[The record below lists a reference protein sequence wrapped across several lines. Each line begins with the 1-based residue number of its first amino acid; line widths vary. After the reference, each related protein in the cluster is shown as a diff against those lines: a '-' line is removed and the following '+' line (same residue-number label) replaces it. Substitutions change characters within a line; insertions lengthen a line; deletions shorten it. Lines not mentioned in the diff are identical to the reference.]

1 MFNKLGSVKGIL
13 TRCFC
18 FLVLDC
24 HAQKKT
30 LYEEVSFFYHEEKYE
45 ECLKLEP
52 CLLTWAAGRTDTLAA
67 NVFSYLAD
75 AHLKK
80 GTVEKAISF
89 FESEKKVREKLLPA
103 GAVEYSNAL
112 F

>member
-1 MFNKLGSVKGIL
+1 VKGIL
-13 TRCFC
+13 IICFC
-18 FLVLDC
+18 FLTLVS

-30 LYEEVSFFYHEEKYE
+30 LYEEVSFLYQEEKYE

-52 CLLTWAAGRTDTLAA
+52 SLITWATGRTDTLAA
-67 NVFSYLAD
+67 NAYSYLAE

-89 FESEKKVREKLLPA
+89 YESERAIRESLLQC
-103 GAVEYSNAL
+103 AVQFERCMSGGK
-112 F
+112 